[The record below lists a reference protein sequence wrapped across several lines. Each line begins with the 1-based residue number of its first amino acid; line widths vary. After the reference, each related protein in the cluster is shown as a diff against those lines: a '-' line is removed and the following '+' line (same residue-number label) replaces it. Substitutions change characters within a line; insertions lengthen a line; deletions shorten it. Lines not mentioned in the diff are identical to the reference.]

1 MTPGSVLKTGS
12 LERNERILKRHAQIV
27 EGHDVL
33 DLIGIQLG
41 EVHRDVGASGMSYY
55 GQMVIIRVRLDS
67 LHFLDRKL
75 YVCNAAQVLRLTADI
90 ELADF
95 RHHRWIGRQI
105 VLDANRYIATEG
117 KSVRQKRVFGELYG
131 VAMVEDRHRQLD
143 HAGIGLHFLV
153 APYGD
158 VHGDRTVVA
167 RWIVERQCLVTDR
180 PIARGE
186 VPNRKQRAKRSKNG
200 NSTSHVNPWTCPSAE
215 TADNVRM
222 VMIRLLAQPAKQKQ
236 LKLIV
241 SVFWCMDGLP
251 RFDGPALI
259 SDLRIL
265 GPPLTPAPNGFSP
278 GLGCGAAVLRLGY
291 QRDFQQI
298 KPHHCAP
305 CVPVH

>member
-1 MTPGSVLKTGS
+1 
-12 LERNERILKRHAQIV
+12 
-27 EGHDVL
+27 
-33 DLIGIQLG
+33 
-41 EVHRDVGASGMSYY
+41 
-55 GQMVIIRVRLDS
+55 MVIIRVRLDS

-167 RWIVERQCLVTDR
+167 RWIVERQRLVTDR

-186 VPNRKQRAKRSKNG
+186 VPVNALSEAK
-200 NSTSHVNPWTCPSAE
+200 
-215 TADNVRM
+215 M
-222 VMIRLLAQPAKQKQ
+222 VIPRLM
-236 LKLIV
+236 LI
-241 SVFWCMDGLP
+241 L
-251 RFDGPALI
+251 
-259 SDLRIL
+259 
-265 GPPLTPAPNGFSP
+265 
-278 GLGCGAAVLRLGY
+278 
-291 QRDFQQI
+291 
-298 KPHHCAP
+298 
-305 CVPVH
+305 

>member
-1 MTPGSVLKTGS
+1 
-12 LERNERILKRHAQIV
+12 
-27 EGHDVL
+27 
-33 DLIGIQLG
+33 
-41 EVHRDVGASGMSYY
+41 
-55 GQMVIIRVRLDS
+55 MVIIRVRLDS

-167 RWIVERQCLVTDR
+167 RWIVERQRLVTDR

-186 VPNRKQRAKRSKNG
+186 VPDRKQRAKRSKNG

-222 VMIRLLAQPAKQKQ
+222 AVIRLLAQPAKQKQ

-251 RFDGPALI
+251 RFDGPVLI
-259 SDLRIL
+259 SDMRIL
-265 GPPLTPAPNGFSP
+265 GPPLTPAPNGRFGSKSEVTALRRDVCFCPVSGHRQAVSACPESAPPAVMSP
-278 GLGCGAAVLRLGY
+278 SA
-291 QRDFQQI
+291 Q
-298 KPHHCAP
+298 
-305 CVPVH
+305 